1 MARINRVCGGVG
13 GTFTDCLVFEAARDL
28 YPVVTNPET
37 FRPNE
42 ARIHVRRDR
51 Q

>member
-1 MARINRVCGGVG
+1 MARTNRVCGGVG
-13 GTFTDCLVFEAARDL
+13 GTFTDCLVFEAARD
-28 YPVVTNPET
+28 YPVVNNPET

-42 ARIHVRRDR
+42 ARIRVRMDR